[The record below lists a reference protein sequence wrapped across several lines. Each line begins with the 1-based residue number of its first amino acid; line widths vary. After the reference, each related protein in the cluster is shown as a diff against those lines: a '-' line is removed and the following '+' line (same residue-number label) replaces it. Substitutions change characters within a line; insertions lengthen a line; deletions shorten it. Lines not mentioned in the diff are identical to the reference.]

1 MSITAFKLT
10 VHGRVQGVFYRKT
23 AAEQAQNLGLT
34 GWVKNNP
41 DGTVEMVI
49 QGEEKDLSKMIEW
62 CWEGP
67 KNAVVTKVEQVEI
80 SPENYSDFRVVR

>member
-1 MSITAFKLT
+1 MPVITFKLII
-10 VHGRVQGVFYRKT
+10 HGKVQGVFYRKT

-41 DGTVEMVI
+41 GGTVEMLI
-49 QGEEKDLSKMIEW
+49 QGEEKSVLKMVEW

-67 KNAVVTKVEQVEI
+67 KNAVVTKVEHSET
-80 SPENYSDFRVVR
+80 SPENYSDFKVIR